1 MASIKC
7 WSQNNTV
14 TYLYHNKGIYKSN
27 AKFFYNKIDAIFEA
41 NASNKW
47 VEWDY
52 HDNIFNKHNWSVDP
66 SLALEE
72 LYKQRALQLRDA
84 YDHLVLFYSGGVDS
98 WYILNTFIKNN
109 IHLDEIYMYGPF
121 EAEEKMYDQI
131 GWDRSP
137 GYYTREIRQSLPL
150 LRKLVGERNI
160 KINVFDWTRHII
172 DAADDRDWFYTAGV
186 RFDPTCMVRSKFH
199 KIFRE
204 HSEMRH
210 RGKKVGFVYGID
222 KPRLVRDD
230 ASIYFAFLDV
240 IFTTSV
246 LPTNDILGEFYEN
259 DEFFYWTPNMPEL
272 SIKMS
277 HVVVNYL
284 AATNQLGLIK
294 HTKNIA
300 AFHDEIYY
308 KQVNQAIFPDWN
320 HNTWQVKK
328 PSGAIYNEQSKWFLD
343 SGLEAKLKWESSIY
357 ELERL
362 CGKKWFNNN
371 TVRDGLRGHLSP
383 MYKIANYQGTL

>member
-1 MASIKC
+1 M
-7 WSQNNTV
+7 
-14 TYLYHNKGIYKSN
+14 TYFYHNKGIYKSN
-27 AKFFYNKIDAIFEA
+27 DKFFHNKIDAIFEA

-52 HDNIFNKHNWSVDP
+52 HDNIFNKYDWSIDP
-66 SLALEE
+66 PVALEE

-121 EAEEKMYDQI
+121 KAEEKMYEEL
-131 GWDRSP
+131 GFDRSP
-137 GYYTREIRQSLPL
+137 GYYTREIKQSLPL
-150 LRKLVGERNI
+150 LKQLVADKNI
-160 KINVFDWTRHII
+160 KINVFDWTDHII
-172 DAADDRDWFYTAGV
+172 KAADDRDWFYTAGV

-210 RGKKVGFVYGID
+210 KGKKVGFVYGID
-222 KPRLVRDD
+222 KPRLIRDD
-230 ASIYFAFLDV
+230 NSIYFAFLD
-240 IFTTSV
+240 IMFSTSV
-246 LPTNDILGEFYEN
+246 LPTNDIKGEFYEN

-272 SIKMS
+272 PIKMS
-277 HVVVNYL
+277 HVVVAQL
-284 AATNQLGLIK
+284 KATNQLNLIK
-294 HTKNIA
+294 HVDNIA
-300 AFHDEIYY
+300 TFHDEIYY
-308 KQVNQAIFPDWN
+308 KQVNRAIFPAWN
-320 HNTWQVKK
+320 HNIWQVKK
-328 PSGAIYNEQSKWFLD
+328 PTSAIYNEQSKWFLD

-362 CGKKWFNNN
+362 CGKKWFNDDS
-371 TVRDGLRGHLSP
+371 VRNGLRGHLSP
-383 MYKIANYQGTL
+383 KYKIANYQGTL

>member
-1 MASIKC
+1 M
-7 WSQNNTV
+7 

-27 AKFFYNKIDAIFEA
+27 DKFFHNKIDAIFEA
-41 NASNKW
+41 NVSNKW

-52 HDNIFNKHNWSVDP
+52 HDNIFNKHNWGVDP
-66 SLALEE
+66 PVALEE
-72 LYKQRALQLRDA
+72 IYKQRALQLRDA
-84 YDHLVLFYSGGVDS
+84 YDYLVLFYSGGVDS

-121 EAEEKMYDQI
+121 AAEEKIYDQL
-131 GWDRSP
+131 GLDRSP

-150 LRKLVGERNI
+150 LKKLVGERNI

-172 DAADDRDWFYTAGV
+172 KAADDRDWFYTAGV

-210 RGKKVGFVYGID
+210 KGKKVGFVYGID
-222 KPRLVRDD
+222 KPRLIRDD

-277 HVVVNYL
+277 HVAVNYL
-284 AATNQLGLIK
+284 AATNQVGLVK
-294 HTKNIA
+294 HIKNIA
-300 AFHDEIYY
+300 AFHDETYY
-308 KQVNQAIFPDWN
+308 KQVNRAIFPDWN

-328 PSGAIYNEQSKWFLD
+328 PSGATYNEQSKWFLD
-343 SGLEAKLKWESSIY
+343 SNLEAKLKWESSIY

-383 MYKIANYQGTL
+383 MYKIADYQGNTLVLP